1 MSKMRLNKIT
11 LFIIF
16 LVAACLSLAESTFN
30 LYIGTN
36 YIADPTIKRFEQL
49 CKCTLYQNYFNDN
62 GELLAKIAAGAS
74 GYDVM
79 VPTSYAITDLI
90 AMHKILPLDKSKI
103 PNLKYVDKKFLNE
116 PYDPGNKYSVPYA
129 YNPVFLAYN
138 VQKMKQL
145 GINPNTWA
153 VVFDPKY
160 LVKLKGRITMFSSA
174 RNVFAVA
181 LLYLGKNPNSTN
193 VDDLKA
199 AQDLINRASPYW
211 AKFDSD
217 SYYRGL
223 LRGDIWVSQS
233 YSIDIFKAM
242 LDAKNSHSKIQLG
255 AQLQK
260 EGNMYELDNLV
271 IPSSTHH
278 VDEAYAFINN
288 ALLPQSEYE
297 LSNLTGSSVPS
308 QIAIDRLDK
317 SISGLD
323 WIYPHNMN
331 KLQTFIAYP
340 PKIRILTN
348 EMWTE
353 IQMQCHEICSTCN
366 YAQKN

>member
-1 MSKMRLNKIT
+1 MSKMCLNKVA
-11 LFIIF
+11 LVFIF
-16 LVAACLSLAESTFN
+16 FMLTSFSWAEKKFN

-36 YIADPTIKRFEQL
+36 YIADPTIARFEKL
-49 CKCTLYQNYFNDN
+49 CNCKLYQNYFNDN

-79 VPTSYAITDLI
+79 VPTSYAVTDLI
-90 AMHKILPLDKSKI
+90 AMHKILPLDKSKL
-103 PNLKYVDKKFLNE
+103 PNLQYVDKKFLSE
-116 PYDPGNKYSVPYA
+116 PYDQGNKYSVPYA

-138 VQKMKQL
+138 VDKMKEL

-160 LVKLKGRITMFSSA
+160 LVKLKGRITMFNSS

-181 LLYLGKNPNSTN
+181 LLYLGKDPNSTN
-193 VDDLKA
+193 IADLKA
-199 AQDLINRASPYW
+199 AQNLINRASPYW

-242 LDAKNSHSKIQLG
+242 SDARNSHAKITIG

-271 IPSSTHH
+271 IPASTHN
-278 VDEAYAFINN
+278 VNDAYAFINN

-308 QIAIDRLDK
+308 QIAIKRLDN
-317 SISGLD
+317 SIASLD
-323 WIYPHNMN
+323 WIYPHDMS

-353 IQMQCHEICSTCN
+353 IQMQCREICSTCS
-366 YAQKN
+366 YAQDN